1 MKRYV
6 IERDIPG
13 LGKSS
18 LEELSAAAT
27 ETNNSIKETGN
38 RVRWEHSYIVDDKSY
53 CIYLAESI
61 QALEAHAKVAG
72 FPANKIN
79 EVKSILDP
87 TKDIKI
93 TKR

>member
-6 IERDIPG
+6 IEREIPG
-13 LGKSS
+13 IGKSS

-27 ETNNSIKETGN
+27 ESNNAIKDTGN
-38 RVRWEHSYIVDDKSY
+38 RVQWEHSYIVDDRSY
-53 CIYLAESI
+53 CIYLAESV

-72 FPANKIN
+72 FPANKIM
-79 EVKSILDP
+79 EVKSILYP

-93 TKR
+93 TKK